1 MAETK
6 AVKQTIAEVRPNGHR
21 PEEPIVLP
29 VRLPDKTAAE
39 PPLHPDAWPEMTQA
53 AREARVLDRLADPRP
68 WRAELERLAHHDPE
82 YVYDI
87 GHEYETDWTT
97 DPDYATDGIHLY
109 EFDEDGIL
117 SPRDK
122 RHDRTRDT
130 AEDAAESVLDN
141 RVETEVELTIPE
153 DIAEMLELKT
163 KEGKLKETVRP
174 DLMVLAPGFNVPVD
188 DRILR
193 LDRGHPSPELVLEI
207 LSKTTADKDLDEK
220 FRLYEAL
227 GVSEYLLYD
236 LGGKRSEDS
245 PAELLMYRLTA
256 PGVYE
261 EVPSDP
267 KMSETGMPA
276 FASEVFGQF
285 IRMQVRTRDD
295 GEPMAPQ
302 LQWYDEDWG
311 LWRDPGNDRLREART
326 EASTQGETAIAI
338 KMLHSFLAADL
349 TPETLAYIAAAWQT
363 RGLPTDVADRMR
375 DTVHKPRVWRTH
387 LTPPGGWPDRDP
399 N

>member
-1 MAETK
+1 MAETDT
-6 AVKQTIAEVRPNGHR
+6 VKRAIAGVRPKGHGSEV
-21 PEEPIVLP
+21 PSA
-29 VRLPDKTAAE
+29 RLPDKTVVA

-53 AREARVLDRLADPRP
+53 AREARVLNRLADPRP
-68 WRAELERLAHHDPE
+68 WRAKLKRLAHHDPE

-109 EFDEDGIL
+109 EFDGNGFL
-117 SPRDK
+117 HPRDK
-122 RHDRTRDT
+122 RHDRTRD
-130 AEDAAESVLDN
+130 AFEDAAESVLDN
-141 RVETEVELTIPE
+141 RVETEVEPTIPE
-153 DIAEMLELKT
+153 DIAEKLELKT
-163 KEGKLKETVRP
+163 KEDKLKETVRP

-193 LDRGHPSPELVLEI
+193 LHRGHPSPELVLEI

-245 PAELLMYRLTA
+245 PAELLMYRLMA
-256 PGVYE
+256 PEVYE

-267 KMSETGMPA
+267 KLSETGMPA

-326 EASTQGETAIAI
+326 EASTQGETAMAI
-338 KMLHSFLAADL
+338 KMLRSFLAADL

-375 DTVHKPRVWRTH
+375 DTVRKPRVWRTH

>member
-1 MAETK
+1 MAKTETMERM
-6 AVKQTIAEVRPNGHR
+6 IAGVRPNEHG
-21 PEEPIVLP
+21 PEAPVVLP
-29 VRLPDKTAAE
+29 IRPPGKPAAD

-53 AREARVLDRLADPRP
+53 AREARALDRLADPRP

-109 EFDEDGIL
+109 EFDEDGLL

-130 AEDAAESVLDN
+130 SEDTAEGVLDN
-141 RVETEVELTIPE
+141 HVETEVELTIPAA
-153 DIAEMLELKT
+153 IARQLGLKT

-174 DLMVLAPGFNVPVD
+174 DLMVLAPGFQVPVD

-193 LDRGHPSPELVLEI
+193 VDRGHPPPELVLEI
-207 LSKTTADKDLDEK
+207 LSKTTADTDLDEK

-236 LGGKRSEDS
+236 LGGKRSKDS
-245 PAELLMYRLTA
+245 PEELLMYRLTA
-256 PGVYE
+256 LGMYK
-261 EVPSDP
+261 EVPSNP
-267 KMSETGMPA
+267 MLSETEMPA
-276 FASEVFGQF
+276 FASEVFGKF

-295 GEPMAPQ
+295 GEPLAPQ

-311 LWRDPGNDRLREART
+311 LWRDPGNDRLREAR
-326 EASTQGETAIAI
+326 AQGETAMAI
-338 KMLHSFLAADL
+338 KTLHSFLMADL
-349 TPETLAYIAAAWQT
+349 TPETLAHIAAAWQT
-363 RGLPTDVADRMR
+363 RGLPADVADRIR
-375 DTVHKPRVWRTH
+375 DTERKPREWRIH

-399 N
+399 D

>member
-1 MAETK
+1 MTKTET
-6 AVKQTIAEVRPNGHR
+6 VERMIAGVRPNGHG
-21 PEEPIVLP
+21 PEMP
-29 VRLPDKTAAE
+29 VVVPVPPPGKPVVD

-68 WRAELERLAHHDPE
+68 WRAELEQLAHHDPE

-130 AEDAAESVLDN
+130 SEDAAEGVLDN
-141 RVETEVELTIPE
+141 HVETEVELTIPE
-153 DIAEMLELKT
+153 VIAQKLELKT

-174 DLMVLAPGFNVPVD
+174 DLMVLAPGFKVPVD

-193 LDRGHPSPELVLEI
+193 IDRGHPPPELVLEI
-207 LSKTTADKDLDEK
+207 LSKTTADTDLDEK
-220 FRLYEAL
+220 YRLYEAL

-236 LGGKRSEDS
+236 LGGKRSKDS
-245 PAELLMYRLTA
+245 PEELLMFRLTA
-256 PGVYE
+256 LGVYE
-261 EVPSDP
+261 EVQPDP
-267 KMSETGMPA
+267 KLSETDMPA
-276 FASEVFGQF
+276 FASEVFGKF

-311 LWRDPGNDRLREART
+311 LWRDPGNDRLREA
-326 EASTQGETAIAI
+326 STQGETAMAI
-338 KMLHSFLAADL
+338 KMLHSFLATDL

-363 RGLPTDVADRMR
+363 RGLPTDVEDCMR
-375 DTVHKPRVWRTH
+375 DTVHKPREWRTH
-387 LTPPGGWPDRDP
+387 LTPPSGWPDHDP